1 MPDADRAAFVEHAM
15 RRYGDA
21 VYRFA
26 LHQLH
31 APSEAEE
38 TAQDVFVALF
48 ASGSCLQDE
57 RHLRRWLMKAA
68 SCRCKNRW
76 RARSR
81 RPEDAADPQ
90 TLERAGGSRRPRRAR
105 WAVRRRRRWRGRE
118 RAVAAR
124 RRAAAGPAGGR
135 LPVLYR
141 R

>member
-1 MPDADRAAFVEHAM
+1 MPDADRAAFVERAK

-21 VYRFA
+21 VYCFA

-68 SCRCKNRW
+68 SCRRKNR
-76 RARSR
+76 
-81 RPEDAADPQ
+81 
-90 TLERAGGSRRPRRAR
+90 
-105 WAVRRRRRWRGRE
+105 
-118 RAVAAR
+118 
-124 RRAAAGPAGGR
+124 
-135 LPVLYR
+135 
-141 R
+141 